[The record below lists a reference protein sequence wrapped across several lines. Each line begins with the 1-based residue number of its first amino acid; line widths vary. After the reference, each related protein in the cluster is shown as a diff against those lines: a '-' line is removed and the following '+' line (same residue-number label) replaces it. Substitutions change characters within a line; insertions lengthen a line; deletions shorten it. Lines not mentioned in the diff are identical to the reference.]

1 MAQANVVTGGWRSVS
16 AAKRA
21 GVAGPSHRNVDH
33 RATRAKAAVLFGR
46 EIVVGELQLEGDVRP
61 EKHASVEFPG
71 AVRAGRALRLPA
83 VLRRV
88 LDLFALRPAADE
100 QQGGGEY
107 DAELANASRCVSFRE
122 QTVDLPAVASFR
134 NTGQPSGNLDCV
146 PPSRG

>member
-1 MAQANVVTGGWRSVS
+1 MAQTNVVTGGWRSVS

-61 EKHASVEFPG
+61 EKHASVQFPG

-88 LDLFALRPAADE
+88 LDLFALGRPAADE

-107 DAELANASRCVSFRE
+107 DAELANASRCVIPE
-122 QTVDLPAVASFR
+122 HW
-134 NTGQPSGNLDCV
+134 
-146 PPSRG
+146 PSRALSARVGLREPADRCA

>member
-1 MAQANVVTGGWRSVS
+1 MAQTNVVTGGWRSVS

-61 EKHASVEFPG
+61 EKHASVQFPG

-88 LDLFALRPAADE
+88 LDLFALGRPAAD
-100 QQGGGEY
+100 GSR
-107 DAELANASRCVSFRE
+107 AAASTTLNLRTRG
-122 QTVDLPAVASFR
+122 AVCRFVNRLSTYR
-134 NTGQPSGNLDCV
+134 LWRHSSITGP
-146 PPSRG
+146 

>member
-1 MAQANVVTGGWRSVS
+1 MAQTNVVTGGWRSVS

-61 EKHASVEFPG
+61 EKHASVQFPG
-71 AVRAGRALRLPA
+71 AVRAGGALRLPA

-88 LDLFALRPAADE
+88 LDLFRRSVGRQPTSSRAAASTTLNLRT
-100 QQGGGEY
+100 
-107 DAELANASRCVSFRE
+107 RR
-122 QTVDLPAVASFR
+122 AVCRFVNRLSTYR
-134 NTGQPSGNLDCV
+134 LW
-146 PPSRG
+146 RH